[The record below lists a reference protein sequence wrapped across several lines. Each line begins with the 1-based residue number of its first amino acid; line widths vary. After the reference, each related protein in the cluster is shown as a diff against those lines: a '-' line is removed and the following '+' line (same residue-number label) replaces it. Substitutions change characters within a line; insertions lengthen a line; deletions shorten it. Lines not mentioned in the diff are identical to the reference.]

1 MKYELILF
9 DADETLFDF
18 KKSERYAFMKSLE
31 SFDINFDKEE
41 CMKIYH
47 EINTEIWKEFEE
59 GKITSENLKVE
70 RFNRLFKKI
79 DLNEDPIEFS
89 KLYIKY
95 LSNASFIYKESYEIL
110 EYLKERYRLSII
122 TNGLIDVQS
131 KRIRE
136 SDIAHYFETIVISD
150 EIKIAKPNSE
160 IFDYTLD
167 KLKFKDKSKVLMVG
181 DSLSSDIRGG
191 INAKIDTC
199 WLNIDSLDKPKDI
212 DITYIINNLLEIKNI
227 L

>member
-18 KKSERYAFMKSLE
+18 KKSERYAFMKALE
-31 SFDINFDKEE
+31 SFDTNFDKEE

-47 EINTEIWKEFEE
+47 EINTKIWKEFEE

-70 RFNRLFKKI
+70 RFNRLFKNI

-95 LSNASFIYKESYEIL
+95 LSKASFIYKESYEIL

>member
-1 MKYELILF
+1 MKYELVLF
-9 DADETLFDF
+9 DADQTLFDF

-41 CMKIYH
+41 CMKIYL
-47 EINTEIWKEFEE
+47 EIYTEIWKEFEE

-95 LSNASFIYKESYEIL
+95 LSKASFIYKESYVIL

-199 WLNIDSLDKPKDI
+199 WLYIENLDKPKDI
-212 DITYIINNLLEIKNI
+212 DVTYIVNNLLEIKNI